1 MTAQPLRWRP
11 PTADDTEAWAGL
23 IAAMDAVD
31 RLNELY
37 SAEEL
42 AEELTSPGV
51 DPAVDGRFGYTADG
65 ELVAFG
71 MVAGRPAGDALELHR
86 VQLWGG
92 VHPEHRGKGVGRD
105 LLAWMIDH
113 GEAKHRADHPDVDG
127 VLEVRC
133 GDSEP
138 AKEAMVRK
146 AGFTPL
152 RYWYEMVCDL
162 RKVEIQPAEVP
173 AGLRLEPYRR
183 EIDEAVRLAHNEAF
197 SDHWGSTPADAER
210 WQHSYLGLNFRP
222 DLSFVVL
229 DGDEVVAYLLTNRY
243 PQDDAARGVPHGWID
258 YIGSRRAYRGR
269 GLATALLR
277 AACLAFRDAGFG
289 EALLGVDV
297 QNPSGALGLYER
309 FGFTLDRR
317 ATSYARPV
325 A

>member
-1 MTAQPLRWRP
+1 MTADQLLWRP
-11 PTADDTEAWAGL
+11 PTPDDTEAWAGL

-37 SAEEL
+37 SPDEL
-42 AEELTSPGV
+42 AEELTTPGV
-51 DPAVDGRFGYTADG
+51 DPSADGRLGYAADG

-71 MVAGRPAGDALELHR
+71 MVTGRPPGDTLTLHR
-86 VQLWGG
+86 LQLWGG
-92 VHPEHRGKGVGRD
+92 VHPEHRGNGIGRN
-105 LLAWMIDH
+105 LLAWMIEH
-113 GEAKHRADHPDVDG
+113 GEAKHRADHPEVDG

-133 GDSEP
+133 DDSET

-152 RYWYEMVCDL
+152 RYWHEMVCDL
-162 RKVEIQPAEVP
+162 RKVEIEPAELP
-173 AGLRLEPYRR
+173 DGLRLEPYRP

-197 SDHWGSTPADAER
+197 SDHWGSTPADAELWR
-210 WQHSYLGLNFRP
+210 HRYLGLNFRP

-229 DGDEVVAYLLTNRY
+229 DGDEVVAYLLTTRY
-243 PQDDAARGVPHGWID
+243 PQDDAARGAPHGWVE
-258 YIGSRRAYRGR
+258 YIGTRRAYRGR
-269 GLATALLR
+269 GLARALLR
-277 AACLAFRDAGFG
+277 AACLAYRDAGFA

-297 QNPSGALGLYER
+297 QNPTGALGLYER

-325 A
+325 D

>member
-1 MTAQPLRWRP
+1 MTVDQLRWRP
-11 PTADDTEAWAGL
+11 PTSADTEAWSKL
-23 IAAMDAVD
+23 LVAMDAVD
-31 RLNELY
+31 RLNEIY
-37 SAEEL
+37 SPDEL
-42 AEELTSPGV
+42 AEEMTTPGV
-51 DPAVDGRFGYTADG
+51 DPSADGRFGFTADG
-65 ELVAFG
+65 ELVAFA
-71 MVAGRPAGDALELHR
+71 MVTGRPAGDALELHR

-92 VHPEHRGKGVGRD
+92 VHPEHRGRGIGRE

-133 GDSEP
+133 ADTEP
-138 AKEAMVRK
+138 AKEAMVRR
-146 AGFTPL
+146 AGFTPR

-162 RKVEIQPAEVP
+162 RKVEIEPAEI
-173 AGLRLEPYRR
+173 AEGLRIEPYRA
-183 EIDEAVRLAHNEAF
+183 ELDEEVRLAHNEAF

-210 WQHSYLGLNFRP
+210 WRHSYTGLNFRP

-229 DGDEVVAYLLTNRY
+229 EGDEVVAYLLTNRY
-243 PQDDAARGVPHGWID
+243 PQDDAARGAPHGWID
-258 YIGSRRAYRGR
+258 YIGSRRAHRGR

-277 AACLAFRDAGFG
+277 TACLAYRDAGFA

-297 QNPSGALGLYER
+297 ENPSGALGLYER